1 MTRTSV
7 RVNILFVN
15 IIKKKR
21 RKSITGAP
29 TPPVPALLKPKNA
42 FPKMGVLRT
51 ALRYPYYYNTY
62 FFQSSQAYQLKI
74 PNIGKLNIEIYF
86 LLD

>member
-7 RVNILFVN
+7 RVNIPFVN

-21 RKSITGAP
+21 RRSITGAP

-51 ALRYPYYYNTY
+51 AC
-62 FFQSSQAYQLKI
+62 AI
-74 PNIGKLNIEIYF
+74 PTSIIHIFSKVVKRIS
-86 LLD
+86 